1 MTPVDQPTS
10 RQETTRD
17 RAASIAVIMGMA
29 ITVAGIAHFASPEFF
44 DEIVPPWLPPSERF
58 WTYLSGAAEL
68 VIGPLL
74 IWRRTRRPAALAAV
88 ALFILVYPANLYMA
102 WDWRDRE
109 LSERIVSW
117 IRLPFQFVFIWLAVV
132 VVRGT
137 PAPASRVPAPR

>member
-1 MTPVDQPTS
+1 MSRPASDPTS
-10 RQETTRD
+10 R
-17 RAASIAVIMGMA
+17 IAVIMGA
-29 ITVAGIAHFASPEFF
+29 AVTAAGITHFAAPEFF
-44 DEIVPPWLPPSERF
+44 DEIVPPWLPPSPRF
-58 WTYLSGAAEL
+58 WTYASGVAE
-68 VIGPLL
+68 VIIGPAL
-74 IWRRTRRPAALAAV
+74 IWRRTRRRAALAAV
-88 ALFILVYPANLYMA
+88 ALFIAVYPANLYMA

>member
-29 ITVAGIAHFASPEFF
+29 ITLAGIAHFASPEFF

-74 IWRRTRRPAALAAV
+74 IWRPTRRPAALAAV

-137 PAPASRVPAPR
+137 PAAASRVPAPR